1 MDYRGFLL
9 AGWMVAMAGPVVEAA
24 QTAVEW
30 RGVKVSDPSAAR
42 ALRHALEDA
51 SRRLLTS
58 ECQSVIDG
66 FHDTAGQPLRMRLA
80 TFGVEV
86 REYLGWIQFL
96 DGSTRPC
103 SNGST
108 LFYTAP
114 GSRVVRACLVA
125 LERAGWQGADHLA
138 VTVIHEML
146 HTLGLGENPPSS
158 EEITGRVR
166 QKCRPHPSGR

>member
-9 AGWMVAMAGPVVEAA
+9 AGWMFAMAGPVSDDTT
-24 QTAVEW
+24 QAVADW
-30 RGVKVSDPSAAR
+30 RGVRVSDPSAAR
-42 ALRHALEDA
+42 ALRHALGDA
-51 SRRLLTS
+51 SHRLLNS
-58 ECQSVIDG
+58 ECQSVIDE
-66 FHDTAGQPLRMRLA
+66 FHDTAGQPLRTRLA
-80 TFGVEV
+80 TLDVGV

-96 DGSTRPC
+96 DGSTPPC
-103 SNGST
+103 GNGRT
-108 LFYTAP
+108 LLYTSP

-158 EEITGRVR
+158 EEITDRVR
-166 QKCRPHPSGR
+166 QRCRPGR